1 MLKLSEVLFQ
11 DDCIL
16 NNKVGGG
23 DEASTTL
30 RENQHCPSET

>member
-23 DEASTTL
+23 DEAGTTL
-30 RENQHCPSET
+30 RERKSALSQ